1 MAEQREL
8 AVARNGV
15 APTEL
20 AAALYGDHGRAVRRS
35 PRLFGF
41 CRSRRPATHR
51 TARDHRTRTAAPPR
65 RLRRIAHSVKRRRA
79 AMESGR

>member
-51 TARDHRTRTAAPPR
+51 TARDHRTRTAAPLVPLPGPPGHRPR
-65 RLRRIAHSVKRRRA
+65 GSVLER
-79 AMESGR
+79 